1 MTNSTTSPERTTRQ
15 EIDGIIRQVDA
26 VNRDMTIL
34 DGNRHRH
41 VDVPSDCSIVLNG
54 EAVKLRLLQ
63 PGDPVRVTYVYR
75 NDIRLARWIE
85 AGSVRPRNREACGL
99 TIDGKEDH
107 E

>member
-1 MTNSTTSPERTTRQ
+1 MTNAKTSSEGTARQ

-34 DGNRHRH
+34 DGNRHKL

-75 NDIRLARWIE
+75 NDVRLARWIE
-85 AGSVRPRNREACGL
+85 AGSVRPRNRDACCVK
-99 TIDGKEDH
+99 INGKDDH